1 MGKKYQPCE
10 NSLKNLKN
18 FGQRPPEERKE
29 IARKGQLAQQESRK
43 QKQAFKELAQAI
55 LETKLENGLTV
66 QEAGLKAV
74 ADKFMLDGDIQAG
87 IFLRDSSGQK
97 PKEEIQSVVMPI
109 INIKGL

>member
-1 MGKKYQPCE
+1 MTVSPK
-10 NSLKNLKN
+10 SLANLKH
-18 FGQRPPEERKE
+18 FGERTKEEMQEISRNGQKKMIEKRKE
-29 IARKGQLAQQESRK
+29 KK
-43 QKQAFKELAQAI
+43 MFKELAQAI

-74 ADKFMLDGDIQAG
+74 ADKFMIDGDIQAG

-97 PKEEIQSVVMPI
+97 PKEDIQSVVMPI

>member
-1 MGKKYQPCE
+1 MTVNPK
-10 NSLKNLKN
+10 SLANLKH
-18 FGQRPPEERKE
+18 FGERSKEEMQE
-29 IARKGQLAQQESRK
+29 IARNGQKKMIEKRREKLM
-43 QKQAFKELAQAI
+43 FKELAQAI